1 MLTRLINAARCRWRG
16 RWKVTSP
23 RWGYNNNKININIS
37 ICLQRQ
43 SQHLM
48 QPFQIDYAHTNLAVN
63 LLVPSFKSIYTSTN
77 HVLDTLDIFLK
88 QVQKVTFWNLIY
100 SVPVLKEVDSLF
112 CSIWGSYKDL
122 KWQVISDIF
131 LANNFFLLKGHI
143 MSHSD
148 TILVGQKKILV
159 GHHQKRLPGT
169 VHVHAIN

>member
-1 MLTRLINAARCRWRG
+1 M
-16 RWKVTSP
+16 
-23 RWGYNNNKININIS
+23 
-37 ICLQRQ
+37 
-43 SQHLM
+43 
-48 QPFQIDYAHTNLAVN
+48 DYAHTNLAVN

-131 LANNFFLLKGHI
+131 LANNFFSLERTYYVPLRHHLGWTKENFGWSSPKKVARHCTCTCNQLAISRWEIEQLGISFGSTFLLFPVKI
-143 MSHSD
+143 A
-148 TILVGQKKILV
+148 KKSY
-159 GHHQKRLPGT
+159 P
-169 VHVHAIN
+169 

>member
-1 MLTRLINAARCRWRG
+1 M
-16 RWKVTSP
+16 
-23 RWGYNNNKININIS
+23 
-37 ICLQRQ
+37 
-43 SQHLM
+43 
-48 QPFQIDYAHTNLAVN
+48 DYAHTNLAVN

-100 SVPVLKEVDSLF
+100 NVPVLKEVDSLF

-131 LANNFFLLKGHI
+131 LANNFFLLKGQI

-169 VHVHAIN
+169 VHVHAINYQLAGGKLNSWEFLLVLLFSCFLWK